1 MIGRTLL
8 LVAIFVFCANQVLIP
23 QSKQIT
29 IITTEPAVVKLTDL
43 FRQADI
49 VALVKTVSG
58 DTENY
63 DVAVYKAHVI
73 KSFKGAAAGDF
84 VYFGPYVG
92 ERLGWEYI
100 VFLRTVNKPLEP
112 KLASSKSYG
121 TIPYAEIF
129 NEGYGAMM
137 SSYEC
142 VFDGADAAQKCGY
155 GIRICTDY
163 IVLPK
168 SIPVFPAQ
176 GHNLP
181 FGCRWVRRAVFIS
194 TLDQLGKTPN
204 L

>member
-1 MIGRTLL
+1 MIGRTVLL
-8 LVAIFVFCANQVLIP
+8 AAIVVICASQVLIP
-23 QSKQIT
+23 QSKQVT
-29 IITTEPAVVKLTDL
+29 IATTEPAVVKLTDL

-49 VALVKTVSG
+49 VALVETVSG

-73 KSFKGAAAGDF
+73 KNFKGAAAGDS

-92 ERLGWEYI
+92 QRLGWEYV
-100 VFLRTVNKPLEP
+100 VFLRKVTKPLEP
-112 KLASSKSYG
+112 KMVSSKSYG
-121 TIPYAEIF
+121 TVPYAEIF
-129 NEGYGAMM
+129 NQGYSAMM

-142 VFDGADAAQKCGY
+142 VFDGADVAKKCDY

-168 SIPVFPAQ
+168 SVPVFPAQ
-176 GHNLP
+176 GHDLP
-181 FGCRWVRRAVFIS
+181 FGCRWVKRAVFIS
-194 TLDQLGKTPN
+194 MLDQLGKSPK

>member
-1 MIGRTLL
+1 MGRASL
-8 LVAIFVFCANQVLIP
+8 LVTIAVICVNQLLSS
-23 QSKQIT
+23 QSKQVAVA
-29 IITTEPAVVKLTDL
+29 TTEPAVIKLKDL
-43 FRQADI
+43 FNQADT

-63 DVAVYKAHVI
+63 DVPIYKAHVI
-73 KSFKGAAAGDF
+73 KSFKGAAAGDS

-100 VFLRTVNKPLEP
+100 VFLRKVTKPLEP
-112 KLASSKSYG
+112 RPASSNNYG
-121 TIPYAEIF
+121 TVRYAEIF
-129 NEGYGAMM
+129 NEGYSAMM

-142 VFDGADAAQKCGY
+142 VFDGADAAQKCDY

-168 SIPVFPAQ
+168 SVPVFPAE
-176 GHNLP
+176 GHDLP

-194 TLDQLGKTPN
+194 MLEQLGKVPK

>member
-1 MIGRTLL
+1 VIGKTLL
-8 LVAIFVFCANQVLIP
+8 LAAIFVLCANQVLIP
-23 QSKQIT
+23 QSKQVPIT
-29 IITTEPAVVKLTDL
+29 TTEPAIVKLTDL

-73 KSFKGAAAGDF
+73 KSFKGAAAGDSI
-84 VYFGPYVG
+84 YFGPYVG

-100 VFLRTVNKPLEP
+100 VFLRKVTKALEP

-121 TIPYAEIF
+121 TVSYAEIF
-129 NEGYGAMM
+129 NEGYSAMM

-142 VFDGADAAQKCGY
+142 VFDGADAAQQCDY

-163 IVLPK
+163 ILLPK
-168 SIPVFPAQ
+168 SVPVFPVEE
-176 GHNLP
+176 HDLP

-194 TLDQLGKTPN
+194 MLDQLGKTPN